1 MAHKTRIMFIDDI
14 EATRNLFLTVASNRK
29 GLTVAT
35 AEDGAD
41 ALNKLKKFPAQ
52 IVITDIMMPNMDGMM
67 LLKSIKERY
76 PDTLVLLI
84 TGYGSIKNAVEAM
97 RAGAF
102 DYILKPFDFEWLLD
116 RAEKIARNRFDVR
129 TEDHHA
135 KKGGLDYCFE
145 NIIGQDQKM
154 LRIYEMIAQVAPT
167 NASVLVTGESGTGK
181 ELIAEA
187 IHYRSLRRNGP
198 FIKLNIAGLTEG
210 LINSELFGHERGAFT
225 GAVVQKRGILE
236 MADSGTVFLDEIG
249 DLPIP
254 VQISLL
260 RFLEQKTFHH
270 VGGTQI
276 VEVDTRIVCATNRD
290 LPLLIKKGLFMEDL
304 FYRINVIPIRIPPM
318 RERRSDIPLLA
329 HYFLEKYTKENG
341 KGVSRISMPAM
352 DILSEYAWPG
362 NIRQL
367 ANVMEQAVIFC
378 RKNTITPE
386 CLSDEVKQGLEKS
399 DFSLFISSRS
409 LPQTELTLIRKVLEE
424 KNWNLNQ
431 TAQSLQIAR
440 NTLYSKMR
448 KYRLTR
454 PPCHPACE

>member
-1 MAHKTRIMFIDDI
+1 MAHKTKIMFIDDI

-29 GLTVAT
+29 GFTVAT

-41 ALNKLKKFPAQ
+41 ALHKLKKFPAEV
-52 IVITDIMMPNMDGMM
+52 VITDVMMPNMDGMM
-67 LLKSIKERY
+67 LLENIKKKY
-76 PDTLVLLI
+76 PNTLVLLI
-84 TGYGSIKNAVEAM
+84 TGYGTIKNAVEAM
-97 RAGAF
+97 KAGAF
-102 DYILKPFDFEWLLD
+102 DYILKPFDFDWLLD
-116 RAEKIARNRFDVR
+116 RIEKIALNRFDAGAEGR
-129 TEDHHA
+129 HA
-135 KKGGLDYCFE
+135 KKDGIDYSFE

-154 LRIYEMIAQVAPT
+154 LRIYEMITQVAPT

-225 GAVVQKRGILE
+225 GAMVQKRGILE
-236 MADSGTVFLDEIG
+236 LADSGTVFLDEIG
-249 DLPIP
+249 DLPVS

-260 RFLEQKTFHH
+260 RFLEQRTFHR
-270 VGGTQI
+270 VGGTQV

-290 LPLLIKKGLFMEDL
+290 LPRLIKQGLFREDL
-304 FYRINVIPIRIPPM
+304 FYRINVIPIRIPPL
-318 RERRSDIPLLA
+318 RERKSDIPLLA
-329 HYFLEKYTKENG
+329 HYFLEKYSRENG
-341 KGVSRISMPAM
+341 KSISRISKPSM

-367 ANVMEQAVIFC
+367 ANIMEQAVIFC
-378 RKNTITPE
+378 KKNMITPE
-386 CLSDEVKQGLEKS
+386 CLSEEIMQGLEKT

-409 LPQTELTLIRKVLEE
+409 LPQTELMLIMKVLEE

-448 KYRLTR
+448 KYGLTR
-454 PPCHPACE
+454 PPCSPACE